1 VNLGVPLGLS
11 SGLCWGAA
19 DFFGGIQSRRLPA
32 LTVAFWSQAAGA
44 VALAAALL
52 VLVVEGERPVAA
64 GVAWGV
70 VAGVGS
76 GLALVLFYRGLAEGT
91 MSVVAPVS
99 ACGAIVPVAAALFT
113 GNQPGFLAG
122 VGVLAAITGVVLV
135 SRPRAPRAQA
145 RGANPASQ
153 GAGDVIQRL
162 GSSGRS
168 EGLARPGH
176 PERPGPPGRGRS
188 GRVLAMALGAALG
201 FGLFYVFVDAG
212 TAGAAA
218 AGAASAGVTG
228 TSGSQSSPLWV
239 IAGARVSSL
248 LMLSMIALVGRRS
261 ALRWPGRRIGS
272 VALVGVGDTGA
283 NLLFAYAATSGNL
296 AVVGVLGSLYPIATV
311 VLARWLLGERLSG
324 GQNAGVVLAL
334 TGVGLLAAS

>member
-1 VNLGVPLGLS
+1 MNLGVPLGLS

-44 VALAAALL
+44 VALTAALL
-52 VLVVEGERPVAA
+52 VLVVEGERPAAA
-64 GVAWGV
+64 GVGWGV

-122 VGVLAAITGVVLV
+122 VGVLAALTGVVLV
-135 SRPRAPRAQA
+135 SRPRARA
-145 RGANPASQ
+145 RGGNPASQ
-153 GAGDVIQRL
+153 GTGDVIQRL

-168 EGLARPGH
+168 EGLARPDH

-212 TAGAAA
+212 TAAGAAA
-218 AGAASAGVTG
+218 AGDPG

-239 IAGARVSSL
+239 IAGARASSL
-248 LMLSMIALVGRRS
+248 LVLSMIALVGRRP

-272 VALVGVGDTGA
+272 VGLVGFGDTGA

>member
-1 VNLGVPLGLS
+1 MNLGVPLGLG

-44 VALAAALL
+44 LALAAALVAL
-52 VLVVEGERPVAA
+52 AIEGGRPVAA

-99 ACGAIVPVAAALFT
+99 ACGAIVPVAAALLT
-113 GNQPGFLAG
+113 GDRPGALAG
-122 VGVLAAITGVVLV
+122 AGVLAAITGVVLV
-135 SRPRAPRAQA
+135 SRPRPHRPARDEHPAADGAREAMPGRGSPEDPQHPGDPGGPGRERPR
-145 RGANPASQ
+145 R
-153 GAGDVIQRL
+153 
-162 GSSGRS
+162 
-168 EGLARPGH
+168 
-176 PERPGPPGRGRS
+176 PERPGAPGRS
-188 GRVLAMALGAALG
+188 GRVVAMALGAALG

-212 TAGAAA
+212 TAGAA
-218 AGAASAGVTG
+218 GVAETG
-228 TSGSQSSPLWV
+228 GPGSSPLWV
-239 IAGARVSSL
+239 IAGARASSL
-248 LMLSMIALVGRRS
+248 LTLSMIALVGRRS
-261 ALRWPGRRIGS
+261 ALRWPGRRIGP

-283 NLLFAYAATSGNL
+283 NLLFAYAAASGNL
-296 AVVGVLGSLYPIATV
+296 AVVGVLGSLYPVATV
-311 VLARWLLGERLSG
+311 ILARWLLGERLSG

-334 TGVGLLAAS
+334 TGVGLLAAA